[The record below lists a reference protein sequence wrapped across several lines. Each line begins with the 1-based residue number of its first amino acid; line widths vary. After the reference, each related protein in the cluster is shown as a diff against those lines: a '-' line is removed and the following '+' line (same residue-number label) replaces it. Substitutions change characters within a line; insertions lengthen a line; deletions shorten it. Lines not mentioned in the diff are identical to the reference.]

1 MSTIGNKEGMITWQ
15 CPSNIALVKYWGK
28 HGRQMPNNCSIS
40 FTLKEAVTTTSISY
54 RIKKDLSDGIDFTF
68 RFDGEEQPAF
78 AKKIGIFLN
87 DILSY
92 FPFLTQ
98 YHLAIE
104 SRNTFPHSA
113 GIASSASAMGA
124 LALCLV
130 QIEQKVFDLKISKED
145 FFRKASI
152 LARLGSGSASRS
164 VFPIMAEW
172 GYTNYLENAT
182 NDYATPC
189 ENIIHP
195 IFHNF
200 QDCILIADSA
210 EKSVSSRAGHSLM
223 ENNPY
228 APIRYQEANDRF
240 GKILEALKNG
250 DIESFGEL
258 AEAEALTLHALM
270 MASNPPY
277 ILMRPNTLKM
287 IQLIQEYRKMRKVPL
302 YFTLDAGPNIHLLYP
317 EFIRTEIEQFI
328 KSELVKYC
336 ENGSYILDKV
346 GNGPIDLIH
355 H

>member
-1 MSTIGNKEGMITWQ
+1 MSDLNLIDGLVKWK
-15 CPSNIALVKYWGK
+15 CPSNIALIKYWGK
-28 HGRQMPNNCSIS
+28 FGEQFPQNPSIS
-40 FTLKEAVTTTSISY
+40 FTLNNCHTITSIH
-54 RIKKDLSDGIDFTF
+54 FT
-68 RFDGEEQPAF
+68 
-78 AKKIGIFLN
+78 AKKESESQIIFNFEGKQNEKFEEKVSKFIRGL
-87 DILSY
+87 Y
-92 FPFLTQ
+92 KRMPV
-98 YHLAIE
+98 LATLDLVINSE
-104 SRNTFPHSA
+104 NSFPHST

-277 ILMRPNTLKM
+277 ILMRPNTLVM
-287 IQLIQEYRKMRKVPL
+287 IQLIQEYRKTRKVPL

-317 EFIRTEIEQFI
+317 ESIRAEIEEFIRTD
-328 KSELVKYC
+328 LVKYC
-336 ENGSYILDKV
+336 ENGSYILDNV
-346 GNGPIDLIH
+346 GDGPVDLIH